1 MEKVEFSNIVVL
13 NKTDLVDEGQQ
24 QDILDRISI
33 LNPRVKVLKSCQ
45 SKIDVME
52 ILNTRLYS
60 REDLKENS
68 VIISAMNVK
77 PEEKP
82 EEPEDCCE
90 KSLQEDGKKCCKSK
104 KAKNGQV
111 IDSGLSKILL
121 GVVSDTKEKVMTRH
135 EARFGITS
143 FIYRARRPF
152 HPGRL
157 QDSFLDPFFIF
168 HGSRKEEAELASKDS
183 VEKQSKRVEAMG
195 GLMRSKGFVWI
206 ATSQFFMGAWQQV
219 TYPLHGSNL
228 FHIVMI

>member
-1 MEKVEFSNIVVL
+1 
-13 NKTDLVDEGQQ
+13 
-24 QDILDRISI
+24 
-33 LNPRVKVLKSCQ
+33 
-45 SKIDVME
+45 
-52 ILNTRLYS
+52 
-60 REDLKENS
+60 
-68 VIISAMNVK
+68 MNVK

-152 HPGRL
+152 HPGKTPRQL
-157 QDSFLDPFFIF
+157 PRPVLHLPRVEEGGGGDGVEGLR
-168 HGSRKEEAELASKDS
+168 GEAEQESGGDGRLDEEQGLRLDRHLAVLHGRLAAGDVS
-183 VEKQSKRVEAMG
+183 
-195 GLMRSKGFVWI
+195 F
-206 ATSQFFMGAWQQV
+206 
-219 TYPLHGSNL
+219 LHGSNL
-228 FHIVMI
+228 FHNVMI